1 MCVYIYDVN
10 DCMYVRSYIYIYI
23 YGLSIIICLCSSLCI
38 LYIFF

>member
-10 DCMYVRSYIYIYI
+10 DCMYVRSYIYI